1 MTLAKTREGRDVE
14 VRLIPSLQP
23 EPSVRILLMA
33 WLGQWKT
40 EKSTGFA
47 LSMDLR
53 KVQRKDLPCGRY
65 KSNDRERTAS
75 LQ

>member
-14 VRLIPSLQP
+14 VRLISSLQP

-40 EKSTGFA
+40 EKA
-47 LSMDLR
+47 QDLHC
-53 KVQRKDLPCGRY
+53 PWI
-65 KSNDRERTAS
+65 
-75 LQ
+75 